1 MLFVKSRVQLS
12 VNAISAFSNV
22 MFITQKNCFYSTCIP
37 RYGSYTV
44 TFEVKNGL
52 CNPKKKPQRRGLF
65 EVVLEEDCFLHFT
78 QTTGY

>member
-52 CNPKKKPQRRGLF
+52 CNPKKKLKEGGYLKLF
-65 EVVLEEDCFLHFT
+65 
-78 QTTGY
+78 